1 MKEIERQR
9 IEKIKSLDGDQIIN
23 YVDVI
28 IDDICELHDFHTVIN
43 PDERINEIS
52 DLYKK
57 LKEVSDLTDDI
68 YDVRPYIKSALDN
81 DLLIVYTVNDVKDI
95 VDYANLKNYL
105 ISLLIKDIFNDYVN
119 IQFHL
124 VLFHGMFKKLKLISE
139 TADVNVVNA
148 IEEISIAEFK
158 KIFPKL
164 VNDLN
169 SNIEK
174 IDGLFYP
181 ENILIDDIQDMKK
194 TLSEISASDD
204 DHNMKLKK
212 YGIIKNYSDLIN
224 AYIHQLELKKLFDKY
239 KSDIVDLLESY
250 NAFYNNSLSDFELLS
265 DIDFD
270 DFMKSEPKFN
280 LSKCELWK

>member
-1 MKEIERQR
+1 
-9 IEKIKSLDGDQIIN
+9 
-23 YVDVI
+23 
-28 IDDICELHDFHTVIN
+28 
-43 PDERINEIS
+43 
-52 DLYKK
+52 
-57 LKEVSDLTDDI
+57 
-68 YDVRPYIKSALDN
+68 
-81 DLLIVYTVNDVKDI
+81 
-95 VDYANLKNYL
+95 
-105 ISLLIKDIFNDYVN
+105 
-119 IQFHL
+119 
-124 VLFHGMFKKLKLISE
+124 MFKKLKLISE
-139 TADVNVVNA
+139 TADVNVVKDVK
-148 IEEISIAEFK
+148 EISIAEFK

-174 IDGLFYP
+174 IDGLFCP

-239 KSDIVDLLESY
+239 KSDIVDLLESD

-270 DFMKSEPKFN
+270 DFMKAEPKFN